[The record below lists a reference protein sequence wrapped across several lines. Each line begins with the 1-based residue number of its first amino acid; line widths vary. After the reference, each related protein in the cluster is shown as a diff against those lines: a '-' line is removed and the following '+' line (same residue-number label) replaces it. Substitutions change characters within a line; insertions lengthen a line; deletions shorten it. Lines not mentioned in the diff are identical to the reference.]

1 MLVEDYISEGGA
13 RIKVYDDALDNSPEN
28 RERVYKNLSR
38 IITNIQI
45 NKCKRELSKSKSQEE
60 TNVQK
65 A

>member
-45 NKCKRELSKSKSQEE
+45 NKYKRELSKSKSQEE

>member
-38 IITNIQI
+38 IVTDIQI
-45 NKCKRELSKSKSQEE
+45 NKCKKELSKSKLQEE
-60 TNVQK
+60 TNV
-65 A
+65 

>member
-38 IITNIQI
+38 IVTDIQI
-45 NKCKRELSKSKSQEE
+45 NKYKKELSKNKLQE
-60 TNVQK
+60 K
-65 A
+65 ANA

>member
-38 IITNIQI
+38 IVTDIQI
-45 NKCKRELSKSKSQEE
+45 NKWKRELGKIKPQEE
-60 TNVQK
+60 TN

>member
-1 MLVEDYISEGGA
+1 MLVEDYISDGGA

-28 RERVYKNLSR
+28 RERIYKNLSR

-45 NKCKRELSKSKSQEE
+45 NKYKKELSKSKSREG
-60 TNVQK
+60 TN